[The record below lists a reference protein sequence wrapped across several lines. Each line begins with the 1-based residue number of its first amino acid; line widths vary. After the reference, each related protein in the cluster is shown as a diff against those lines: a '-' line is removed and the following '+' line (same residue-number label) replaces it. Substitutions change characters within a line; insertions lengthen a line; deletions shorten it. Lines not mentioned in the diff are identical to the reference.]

1 MTALSLG
8 SVCRLLALKANKA
21 RLFACSGDFRR
32 RKVRHWLWPVVRR
45 VYSNVEYLGIQTSEG
60 GCILAHTA
68 DRLMTVQ
75 LLKLGRYT
83 SSNLPRALALLPRT
97 PRPGWFLD
105 VGANI
110 GTETVSALMSGRF
123 AHAIA
128 IEPES
133 RNNRLLRANLVI
145 NGLADRVTVYDVAAS
160 NASGPAVLRLSES
173 NRGDHRVSPTGAPID
188 GHEAG
193 EVVQTSRLDDLLR
206 VGDVRPQDVA
216 LVWVDTQGYDGF
228 VLDGARSLIEAR
240 IPFVIEFWPTALR
253 GSGGLETALEIIEES
268 FDIFFNLSAEEWR
281 EPHSVRT
288 IRGLASS
295 LRGPEASVDLM
306 LGWDLASAV
315 PRHLPAMRPPADEEA
330 SCRFPQQVRPRP

>member
-1 MTALSLG
+1 MTALGLR
-8 SVCRLLALKANKA
+8 SVCRLLALKAGKVQ
-21 RLFACSGDFRR
+21 LFACSSDFRR

-45 VYSNVEYLGIQTSEG
+45 VYSNVEYLGIRTSEG

-68 DRLMTVQ
+68 DRIMTVQ
-75 LLKLGRYT
+75 LLKLGRFND
-83 SSNLPRALALLPRT
+83 SNLPRALALLPQA
-97 PRPGWFLD
+97 PRAGWFLD

-123 AHAIA
+123 GRAIA
-128 IEPES
+128 IEPEV

-160 NASGPAVLRLSES
+160 NASGTAMLRLSED
-173 NRGDHRVSPTGAPID
+173 NRGDHRISRTGGPVD
-188 GHEAG
+188 GHDAG

-206 VGDVRPQDVA
+206 VSGLRPQDVS

-228 VLDGARSLIEAR
+228 VLDGALSLIAAR
-240 IPFVIEFWPTALR
+240 VPFVIEFWPAALR

-281 EPHSVRT
+281 EPHSVRA

-315 PRHLPAMRPPADEEA
+315 PRALRAMRPPADEDA
-330 SCRFPQQVRPRP
+330 FRRSLQQVHPRP